1 MTLRFTKSKSG
12 WDYKA
17 LTREYVGKEKEQ
29 EGQRPKNKPCEYSQ
43 GSLGKD

>member
-12 WDYKA
+12 WDYEA
-17 LTREYVGKEKEQ
+17 LTREYAGEEKEQ
-29 EGQRPKNKPCEYSQ
+29 DRGLEISPYEYSQ